1 MAFSFTPWIYDSNE
15 IGDDLMPGDELFVNV
30 RLANQKVKFLAST
43 NLRPEKEIAFDY
55 VPPVGDGDGYLGLEL
70 LLTSFAGCVSTA
82 IVFLL
87 RKMGHTVSAY
97 KMRAEGIRRESP
109 ISLEKINAEITLGDS
124 SIPEADVQKAVSLAS
139 NISPV
144 WLAIKS
150 NVQVSVSYKAEQ
162 SE

>member
-1 MAFSFTPWIYDSNE
+1 
-15 IGDDLMPGDELFVNV
+15 MPGDKLLVDI

-82 IVFLL
+82 VVFLL
-87 RKMGHTVSAY
+87 RRMGHTVKGY
-97 KMRAEGIRRESP
+97 NMRAEGIRRENP
-109 ISLEKINAEITLGDS
+109 ISLEKILAEITLGDT
-124 SIPEADVQKAVSLAS
+124 SIPAADVHKAITLAS

-144 WLAIKS
+144 WLAIKN
-150 NVQVSVSYKAEQ
+150 NVEVDITYNEAQA
-162 SE
+162 

>member
-1 MAFSFTPWIYDSNE
+1 VKTVAS
-15 IGDDLMPGDELFVNV
+15 DELFVNLSLV
-30 RLANQKVKFLAST
+30 NDKVKFLAST

-55 VPPVGDGDGYLGLEL
+55 VPPVGDGEGYLGLEL

-97 KMRAEGIRRESP
+97 KMRAEGIRQENP
-109 ISLEKINAEITLGDS
+109 ISLKKINAEITLGDMAV
-124 SIPEADVQKAVSLAS
+124 PDADIQKAIAMAS

-144 WLAIKS
+144 WLAIKN
-150 NVQVSVSYKAEQ
+150 NVDVSVSYKADKA
-162 SE
+162 

>member
-1 MAFSFTPWIYDSNE
+1 MAS
-15 IGDDLMPGDELFVNV
+15 DELFVNV
-30 RLANQKVKFLAST
+30 SLVNDKVKFLAST

-55 VPPVGDGDGYLGLEL
+55 VPPVGDGEGYLGLEL

-97 KMRAEGIRRESP
+97 KMRAEGIRQENP
-109 ISLEKINAEITLGDS
+109 ISLKKINAEITLGDMAV
-124 SIPEADVQKAVSLAS
+124 PDADIQKAIAMAS

-144 WLAIKS
+144 WLAIKN
-150 NVQVSVSYKAEQ
+150 NVDVSVSYKADKA
-162 SE
+162 